1 MVHSRLLSNLLQ
13 YLTENEQPMIWP
25 QLLVFAGMAYS
36 LFKFKSYT
44 YKFIGMFCKQR
55 SIQP

>member
-1 MVHSRLLSNLLQ
+1 
-13 YLTENEQPMIWP
+13 MIWP